1 MEDLFNRI
9 SNLLVPNERIPLLN
23 GDFYTYLNPS
33 PTRINGELFPLAFQ
47 YRISATQTKRV
58 TINLIHAM
66 YQHHLNNGVMPS
78 KAEMLAQFPFEL
90 CSRPCNFTAAIYII
104 QKLISVDVNNK

>member
-1 MEDLFNRI
+1 
-9 SNLLVPNERIPLLN
+9 
-23 GDFYTYLNPS
+23 
-33 PTRINGELFPLAFQ
+33 
-47 YRISATQTKRV
+47 
-58 TINLIHAM
+58 M